1 MKLSEICLI
10 VDKPYYNTLQVY
22 GHSEDAS
29 DGWGERRGHIYK
41 EELKFLKFLRERVIY
56 RDNSS
61 YL

>member
-29 DGWGERRGHIYK
+29 DGWGERRGHIHIK
-41 EELKFLKFLRERVIY
+41 ITEVSKIFEGKGNL
-56 RDNSS
+56 
-61 YL
+61 

>member
-1 MKLSEICLI
+1 MNNCK
-10 VDKPYYNTLQVY
+10 DKHVAGIWT
-22 GHSEDAS
+22 HSKDVS

-41 EELKFLKFLRERVIY
+41 EELKFLKFLRERGIY